1 MTIEYKLN
9 EIITV
14 KQFTDLLVRTSL
26 GARRPLDDQDC
37 LQGMLDN
44 TNLMITVWDGERLI
58 AVARSVTDFNFCCYL
73 SDLAVDQDYQKLGI
87 GKQLQIKTQEQ
98 LGPKCV
104 LLLIAAPAAKD
115 YYQHIGFTYNDRCW
129 TLNGNERINE

>member
-9 EIITV
+9 EMITV
-14 KQFTDLLVRTSL
+14 KQFTDLLARTSL

-44 TNLMITVWDGERLI
+44 TNLMITVWDDEKLI
-58 AVARSVTDFNFCCYL
+58 AVARSVTDFHFCCYL
-73 SDLAVDQDYQKLGI
+73 SDLAVDQNYQKLGI